1 MADSKG
7 TPTHRR
13 SISHGSW
20 RSGFEKIDMK
30 MLNNTKKGEKL

>member
-13 SISHGSW
+13 SLSQDAW
-20 RSGFEKIDMK
+20 RYGFEKIDMK

>member
-13 SISHGSW
+13 SILHGSW
-20 RSGFEKIDMK
+20 RYGSEKIDMK